1 MNINNLNPNNQE
13 TLLGY
18 DNLFLSI
25 TNLYK
30 NKKLPNKILFSGA
43 KGIGKATFAYH
54 IINYIFS
61 VNEDLPYDLS
71 NYKINNLNKSY
82 NLVKNNSHPNFYLI
96 DILNENKVIEISQIR
111 KMIDYANKSTF
122 NSREKIILIDN
133 VENLNLNSSNALL
146 KIIEEPN
153 DNILFILIHDNSKK
167 ILDTIKSRCIKFNFT
182 LSLDECINITNKITK
197 KNINDLLNLDL
208 INHYNTVGD
217 FINLINFSSA
227 SNIDISNLNLKS
239 FLINIIENKYYKKNI
254 FIKNNVYKFIDFY
267 FLKLIN
273 LNKSDKKISFFYQK
287 FIKKIYFLKKFNLDE
302 EAFFIEFKTKILNG

>member
-1 MNINNLNPNNQE
+1 MNIDNLNPSNQE

-61 VNEDLPYDLS
+61 ANEDLPYDLD

-182 LSLDECINITNKITK
+182 LSLDECINITNRITK

-217 FINLINFSSA
+217 FINLINFSSV
-227 SNIDISNLNLKS
+227 SKIDISNLNLKN
-239 FLINIIENKYYKKNI
+239 FLINIIENKHYKKNI
-254 FIKNNVYKFIDFY
+254 FIKNNIYKFIDFY

>member
-1 MNINNLNPNNQE
+1 MKTNNLNSNNQE
-13 TLLGY
+13 ILFGY
-18 DNLFLSI
+18 DNLFLNTI
-25 TNLYK
+25 NLYK
-30 NKKLPNKILFSGA
+30 NNKLPNKIIFSGA

-61 VNEDLPYDLS
+61 ANEDFSYDL
-71 NYKINNLNKSY
+71 NNCKINNFNKSY

-96 DILNENKVIEISQIR
+96 DLLNDNKVIEISQIR

-122 NSREKIILIDN
+122 NNREKIILIDN
-133 VENLNLNSSNALL
+133 AENLNLNSSNALL

-153 DNILFILIHDNSKK
+153 DNILFILIYDNSKK
-167 ILDTIKSRCIKFNFT
+167 ILDTIKSRCIKFNFN
-182 LSLDECINITNKITK
+182 LSFNECINITNKITK
-197 KNINDLLNLDL
+197 KNIHDLLNLDL

-217 FINLINFSSA
+217 FINLINFSSE
-227 SNIDISNLNLKS
+227 SNIDISKLNLKS

-273 LNKSDKKISFFYQK
+273 LNKSDKKISFFYEK
-287 FIKKIYFLKKFNLDE
+287 FIKKIYFLKKFNLDD
-302 EAFFIEFKTKILNG
+302 EAFFIEFNTEILNG